1 VDGTKINTDE
11 TAAAA
16 TAYYGE
22 IRYRTINDI
31 AVMVYD
37 FSRATKERDSTLKW
51 EDMRIWKM
59 DLRGAYALLSF
70 LPEDVGLFAILFS
83 DDLMGIFGFSETPA
97 TFQVVTRAITWELRH
112 ALRSQTVMCV
122 DDIMGICFV
131 GDLEADLARAKD
143 ICTSLLGPASVAADK
158 IESGVRLDMIG
169 YTISLP
175 DNRVLISRDVT
186 KRINLKAAQ

>member
-1 VDGTKINTDE
+1 
-11 TAAAA
+11 
-16 TAYYGE
+16 
-22 IRYRTINDI
+22 
-31 AVMVYD
+31 
-37 FSRATKERDSTLKW
+37 
-51 EDMRIWKM
+51 MRIWKM

-70 LPEDVGLFAILFS
+70 RPEDVGLFAMLFS
-83 DDLMGIFGFSETPA
+83 DDLMGIFGLSETPA

-158 IESGVRLDMIG
+158 IESGVRLDMSG

-175 DNRVLISRDVT
+175 DKRVLISKDVT